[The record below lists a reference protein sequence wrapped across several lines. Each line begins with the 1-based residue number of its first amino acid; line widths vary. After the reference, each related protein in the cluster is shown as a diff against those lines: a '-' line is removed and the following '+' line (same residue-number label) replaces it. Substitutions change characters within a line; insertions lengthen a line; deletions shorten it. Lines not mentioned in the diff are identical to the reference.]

1 VNKPTS
7 VCAVLLAFNL
17 GACSTLGTRPGTTVM
32 LGPELVEGIRQQ
44 VEVRQRLQG
53 LEPGDPDYGRHTADL
68 KAAKNRIWQFERH
81 VIAAAVRYEQKQQ
94 WREADH
100 IFIRALKYVPNSEI
114 LQAARK
120 QMEERRE
127 AREQTLRAEL
137 SINEGEQLLK
147 DARSYKQIA
156 QLKPS
161 SLLTRLEI
169 NAYQRKRRKVSTQLL
184 SQGKLAIEHRDY
196 ALARRCLAIA
206 ERLDSTEEV
215 RDALQLANARLN
227 HNRRVGSLP
236 QQALREG
243 SLQAQIEQYQ
253 QSLAKGDLSLSRRQL
268 IQLQQKFPDNPVIQ
282 TLEAELRILIEAKVA
297 AASQHAKVLY
307 SEGNVQQALS
317 LWQEILPLDPDN
329 PDLQLNISRAQR
341 VLENLRALR
350 EKQSG

>member
-1 VNKPTS
+1 
-7 VCAVLLAFNL
+7 
-17 GACSTLGTRPGTTVM
+17 M

-44 VEVRQRLQG
+44 VAVTQRLQK
-53 LEPGDPDYGRHTADL
+53 LEPGDPEYGGRQAEL
-68 KAAKNRIWQFERH
+68 KAAKDRVWQFERQA
-81 VIAAAVRYEQKQQ
+81 IAIAVRYEQKQQ
-94 WREADH
+94 WREADQ
-100 IFIRALKYVPNSEI
+100 IYARALKYVPDSEI

-147 DARSYKQIA
+147 DERSYEQIA

-169 NAYQRKRRKVSTQLL
+169 NAYERKRRTVSAELL
-184 SQGKLAIEHRDY
+184 TQGKLAIERRDY
-196 ALARRCLAIA
+196 SLARRCLAIA
-206 ERLDSTEEV
+206 QRLEPTEEV
-215 RDALQLANARLN
+215 GDALQLADARLN
-227 HNRRVGSLP
+227 KTGRVSSLP
-236 QQALREG
+236 SRVRES
-243 SLQAQIEQYQ
+243 SLQARIDEYQ
-253 QSLAKGDLSLSRRQL
+253 QTLQKGDLSLARQQL
-268 IQLQQKFPDNPVIQ
+268 TQLQQQFPDNADLQ
-282 TLEAELRILIEAKVA
+282 TLDAQLRILIEAKVV

-317 LWQEILPLDPDN
+317 LWEEILPLDPDN

>member
-1 VNKPTS
+1 MNKQTS
-7 VCAVLLAFNL
+7 VCLMLLSLNL
-17 GACSTLGTRPGTTVM
+17 GACSTLGSRPETVVM

-44 VEVRQRLQG
+44 VEVTQRLQK
-53 LEPGDPDYGRHTADL
+53 LEPSDTEYGGRQTAL
-68 KAAKNRIWQFERH
+68 KAARDRVWQFERQS
-81 VIAAAVRYEQKQQ
+81 IAIAVRYEQKQQ
-94 WREADH
+94 WREADQ
-100 IFIRALKYVPNSEI
+100 IYARALKYVPDSEI

-137 SINEGEQLLK
+137 SINQGEQLLK
-147 DARSYKQIA
+147 DERSYEQIA

-169 NAYQRKRRKVSTQLL
+169 SAYERKRRKVSDQLL
-184 SQGKLAIEHRDY
+184 TQGKLAIERRDY
-196 ALARRCLAIA
+196 SLARRCLAIA
-206 ERLDSTEEV
+206 QRLEPTDEV
-215 RDALQLANARLN
+215 GDALQLADARLN
-227 HNRRVGSLP
+227 KTGRVIPLPSRMRESSLH
-236 QQALREG
+236 AR
-243 SLQAQIEQYQ
+243 IEQYQ
-253 QSLAKGDLSLSRRQL
+253 QTLEKGDLSLARRQL
-268 IQLQQKFPDNPVIQ
+268 TQLQQQFPDNADLQ
-282 TLEAELRILIEAKVA
+282 TLDAQLRILIEAKVV

-307 SEGNVQQALS
+307 SEGNVQQALA